1 MASKNKKIAGRIRRK
16 RSIRK
21 RISGT
26 AQRPRLSVYRSSQH
40 IYAQVV
46 DDVSGATLATAS
58 SLSPEIRTQAEGKK
72 KTEMAGLVGR
82 LVAERCLAKDI
93 EQVVFDRNGFIYH
106 GRVKAVAEAAREGGL
121 KF

>member
-46 DDVSGATLATAS
+46 DDVTGATLATAS